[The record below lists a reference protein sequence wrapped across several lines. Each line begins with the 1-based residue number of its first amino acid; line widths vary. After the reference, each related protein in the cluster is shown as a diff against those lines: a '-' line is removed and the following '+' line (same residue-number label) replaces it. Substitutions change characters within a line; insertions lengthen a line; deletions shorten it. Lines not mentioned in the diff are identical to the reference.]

1 MGQKHTKTKR
11 RNMVVVAM
19 IMRSAKAGPH
29 KNHKKEALR
38 RKCRGKVTND

>member
-1 MGQKHTKTKR
+1 MKKQQPKR

-19 IMRSAKAGPH
+19 MLRSAKAGPH
-29 KNHKKEALR
+29 KNRKKEALR